1 MLRDIDRD
9 LIAAT
14 WRNDIA
20 EATRLINAGA
30 DVNAKDDT
38 IQSAFL
44 ITTSEGYHDLLML
57 TLAHGAEIDAK
68 DWYNGTGLIRAAD
81 RGHARIIG
89 TLLQAGIVVDHI
101 NNLGWTALHEAII
114 LGDGSPRYVDC
125 VRLILAGGADPA
137 LPSQTDG
144 VSPLEHA
151 TWQGLTTIAQTL
163 RTVLTAAVPDR
174 PQDALIAAIAR
185 GDADA
190 AVVAIRAGAD
200 PAVGHPTPG
209 SDDANAALRLIRYLS
224 PRD

>member
-1 MLRDIDRD
+1 MRDIDME

-14 WRNDIA
+14 WRNDIT
-20 EATRLINAGA
+20 EATRLIEAGA

-38 IQSAFL
+38 IQSSYL
-44 ITTSEGYHDLLML
+44 ITTSEGYHELLLL
-57 TLAHGAEIDAK
+57 TLAHGAKIDDK

-89 TLLQAGIVVDHI
+89 TLLQAGIVVDHV

-144 VSPLEHA
+144 VSPLDHA
-151 TWQGLTTIAQTL
+151 TWQGLTAIAQTL
-163 RTVLTAAVPDR
+163 RTVLTAAAPDR
-174 PQDALIAAIAR
+174 PREALIAAIAR

-190 AVVAIRAGAD
+190 AVVAIRTGAD
-200 PAVGHPTPG
+200 AAVGRPALG
-209 SDDANAALRLIRYLS
+209 SDDTNAALRLVRYLTTH
-224 PRD
+224 D